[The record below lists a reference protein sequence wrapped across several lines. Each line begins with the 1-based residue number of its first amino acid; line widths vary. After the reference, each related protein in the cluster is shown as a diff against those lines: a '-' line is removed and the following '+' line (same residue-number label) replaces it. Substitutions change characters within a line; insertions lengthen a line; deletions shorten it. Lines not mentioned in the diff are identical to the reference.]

1 MNRNLIHQL
10 QRLPIIFNEYCF
22 SNQGLDLD
30 LLTRVERSLHDAYR
44 NMLYACY
51 YRSASVFILA
61 PRLDLVSSFNKNVA
75 LNVVIKV

>member
-30 LLTRVERSLHDAYR
+30 LLTLVEWEYFCMHDAYT
-44 NMLYACY
+44 NIL
-51 YRSASVFILA
+51 SAEHCGIFKCSA
-61 PRLDLVSSFNKNVA
+61 ATAQGN
-75 LNVVIKV
+75 